1 MKYLVGIFTLFLT
14 ACNWSQIRV
23 VTATETAIPVSPK
36 TQIIEVTRIVKV
48 EQTVIVTVTPEPLLA
63 QEQECLNNAM
73 SQRDLN
79 GCAAL
84 ERDLAKA
91 ELEKT
96 IAQIKFTLEEKQEF
110 DQLQEEW
117 QKQIEA
123 DCKFLFGQIYTDS
136 NGNLHY
142 KGGSMAPMQIG
153 FCEASMYKQRIEN
166 LKFAYIT
173 P

>member
-14 ACNWSQIRV
+14 ACNWSQIQV
-23 VTATETAIPVSPK
+23 ATATETAIPISP
-36 TQIIEVTRIVKV
+36 TAQIIEVTRIVKV
-48 EQTVIVTVTPEPLLA
+48 EQTVIVTETPEPLLA
-63 QEQECLNNAM
+63 QECLNDAM
-73 SQRDLN
+73 TQLDLN

-84 ERDLAKA
+84 ERDLTKA

-96 IAQIKFTLEEKQEF
+96 IAKIKFTLEEKQEF

-123 DCKFLFGQIYTDS
+123 DCKFFYGQIYTDS

-153 FCEASMYKQRIEN
+153 FCQASMYKERIKY
-166 LKFAYIT
+166 LRFAYLT

>member
-1 MKYLVGIFTLFLT
+1 
-14 ACNWSQIRV
+14 
-23 VTATETAIPVSPK
+23 
-36 TQIIEVTRIVKV
+36 
-48 EQTVIVTVTPEPLLA
+48 
-63 QEQECLNNAM
+63 
-73 SQRDLN
+73 
-79 GCAAL
+79 L

-96 IAQIKFTLEEKQEF
+96 VAQIKFTLEEKQEF

-123 DCKFLFGQIYTDS
+123 DCKFLYGQIYTDS

-142 KGGSMAPMQIG
+142 KGGSMASMQIG
-153 FCEASMYKQRIEN
+153 FCEASMYKQRIKN
-166 LKFAYIT
+166 LKFAYLT